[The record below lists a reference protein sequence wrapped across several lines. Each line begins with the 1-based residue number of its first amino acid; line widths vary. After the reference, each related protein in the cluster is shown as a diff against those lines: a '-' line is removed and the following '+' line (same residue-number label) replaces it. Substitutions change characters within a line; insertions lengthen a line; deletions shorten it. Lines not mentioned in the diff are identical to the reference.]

1 MFLLWKRP
9 YSKTSPNQFI
19 LDKRC
24 SLVVIGEG
32 RTSLP
37 QTILPLTDVT
47 HRKEVTSA
55 APPGGTNTKGESSG
69 TDRFT
74 IKTTANERLTTDVN
88 ERLTTDNVQSF
99 IHTSTTESRPAVDN
113 ALEPTQL
120 TGEPLTSL
128 DPTQMTITFTQQSQN
143 HTPLKG
149 SSSVIDSR
157 PLSYPPYLTFLS
169 STSKTVEP
177 FRKSSVP
184 YVSLATVTKPLR
196 LSSSQSSSSS
206 SSSSSSLSSSSSS
219 SSISPSPH
227 TSTPS
232 KLHTHL
238 STALSATSNTLI
250 VLSSISSL
258 TSSSLSSTSSSLS
271 SISSFEQPQS
281 VPTKEPPWSLS
292 YPEIIGSSLGNLDQL
307 ESKQKILKKNV
318 LIAIGLYLQQKLFI
332 VNHLFRNM

>member
-74 IKTTANERLTTDVN
+74 IKTTANERLTTD
-88 ERLTTDNVQSF
+88 NVQSF

-113 ALEPTQL
+113 TLEPTQL

-219 SSISPSPH
+219 ISPSPH

-307 ESKQKILKKNV
+307 ESKQKI
-318 LIAIGLYLQQKLFI
+318 
-332 VNHLFRNM
+332 